1 MRFVLVC
8 SVFVGFVACGP
19 PPDTADGGPVG
30 GGMSGGEARAGGSS
44 GGGAACSG
52 ALRLCGGVC
61 RDVQTDPGFCG
72 SCTNFCSGGD
82 SCVGG
87 QCRAASGGGT
97 AGGASG
103 GLAGGGT
110 AGGVTAGGAAGGVT
124 AGGSAGGT
132 AGGVTAG
139 GSAGGTAGGVT
150 AGGSAG
156 GTAGGVTAG
165 GSAGGTA
172 GGVTAGGSAGGTAG
186 GSTAGGVAG
195 GIAGGGSAGGSTAGG
210 VAGGSSAG
218 GTAGGTAAVC
228 GNGIVQSGE
237 ACDDGNLI
245 TTDGCVGCAIS
256 PGYVCSGQPSLC
268 STTTFRINNGTSF
281 PLVSAVIDG
290 VERIPARNAS
300 NMCFGYAPGT
310 FAEFNVTPN
319 QTHTWRVLNGGVT
332 DDTTCNDLQHES
344 WGPTTFNQPAGLTM
358 VTLSN
363 RALEAY
369 VNTDSGFSYSCWQAT
384 YTDGVN
390 TRIARL
396 RLNNG
401 GTWSFREF
409 YNLNPAMTIRS
420 FTGTSWPEQT
430 RTIGFSFTYRL
441 VSGTAF
447 WNAQWDRSGGH
458 SIQNGVN
465 ALTGTLL
472 NPVLYLRQPANGGT
486 PTNCP

>member
-1 MRFVLVC
+1 M
-8 SVFVGFVACGP
+8 
-19 PPDTADGGPVG
+19 
-30 GGMSGGEARAGGSS
+30 
-44 GGGAACSG
+44 
-52 ALRLCGGVC
+52 
-61 RDVQTDPGFCG
+61 
-72 SCTNFCSGGD
+72 
-82 SCVGG
+82 
-87 QCRAASGGGT
+87 
-97 AGGASG
+97 
-103 GLAGGGT
+103 
-110 AGGVTAGGAAGGVT
+110 
-124 AGGSAGGT
+124 
-132 AGGVTAG
+132 
-139 GSAGGTAGGVT
+139 
-150 AGGSAG
+150 
-156 GTAGGVTAG
+156 
-165 GSAGGTA
+165 
-172 GGVTAGGSAGGTAG
+172 
-186 GSTAGGVAG
+186 
-195 GIAGGGSAGGSTAGG
+195 
-210 VAGGSSAG
+210 
-218 GTAGGTAAVC
+218 AVC

-237 ACDDGNLI
+237 ACDDGNVI

-256 PGYVCSGQPSLC
+256 LGYVCSGQPSLC

-290 VERIPARNAS
+290 VERMPARNAS

-310 FAEFNVTPN
+310 YAEFPVTPN

-332 DDTTCNDLQHES
+332 DNTTCNDLQHES
-344 WGPTTFNQPAGLTM
+344 WGPTTLSQPAGLTT

-369 VNTDSGFSYSCWQAT
+369 VNTDSGFTYSCWEAT

-409 YNLNPAMTIRS
+409 YNLNPATTIRS
-420 FTGTSWPEQT
+420 ATGTSWPEQT

-458 SIQNGVN
+458 YVQNGVN
-465 ALTGTLL
+465 AVNGTLL
-472 NPVLYLRQPANGGT
+472 NSVLYLRQPANGGT